1 MIHFIAEELLSARQ
15 RRARRAFTLI
25 ELLVV
30 VAIIGVLLALLLAAV
45 QRVREAAARVSCQ
58 NNLRQIGLALHSYE
72 HQFRS
77 LPPGYRDLG
86 ANWLNSAAPGWGWPV
101 FLLPN
106 LEQAALYEALDVR
119 RTNFGNG
126 ANPAP
131 ATPLTQTPLSIF
143 LCPSDAGPL
152 TNPYY
157 EHHAKSN
164 YRGVAGGGDLYLKP
178 MAADLGGVFFANS
191 RVRFADITDGLSN
204 TLAVGETALNERRNG
219 WGGIWAGCARV
230 GPFGSYQGNLTWVSG
245 VYWSIDQAELRLNS
259 AHPWAFTSPHPGG
272 VNFVFGDGSVRF
284 LRDAAD
290 PALVERLA
298 VRNDGQSGTAFE

>member
-1 MIHFIAEELLSARQ
+1 MIRFIGEALLSARQ
-15 RRARRAFTLI
+15 RGARRAFTLI

-30 VAIIGVLLALLLAAV
+30 IAIIGVLLALLLAAV
-45 QRVREAAARVSCQ
+45 QKVREAAARVSCQ

-72 HQFRS
+72 NQFRS
-77 LPPGYRDLG
+77 LPPGYRDVG

-157 EHHAKSN
+157 EHHATSN

-178 MAADLGGVFFANS
+178 MSADLGGVFFANS
-191 RVRFADITDGLSN
+191 RITFAEITDGLSQ
-204 TLAVGETALNERRNG
+204 TLAVGETSLDQRRNW
-219 WGGIWAGCARV
+219 WGGIWAGCPRV
-230 GPFGSYQGNLTWVSG
+230 GPFGPYQGNLTWVSG
-245 VYWSIDQAELRLNS
+245 LYWSIDQADLRLNH
-259 AHPWAFTSPHPGG
+259 AHPWAFSSAHPRG
-272 VNFVFGDGSVRF
+272 VSFVFCDGSVRF
-284 LRDAAD
+284 LHDSAN
-290 PALVERLA
+290 PATIQLLA
-298 VRNDGQSGTAFE
+298 VRNDGQVVSPLE